1 MKHALDIAPPVAS
14 ALAER
19 RPVVALESSL
29 IAHGLPRPRNLEV
42 AHALEATVAAAGA
55 IPATIAVRGGRVRI
69 GCGAGD
75 LEHLVQAEDIAK
87 VSRANLA
94 TVLAAGGDGA
104 TTVAGTM
111 ICAAA
116 AGIGVL
122 ATGGIGGVHRGAAD
136 TFDISADLSEF
147 ARTNVA
153 VVCSG
158 AKSVLDLPKTL
169 EVLEMLGVPVIGLGT
184 DRFPAFHARDSGLA
198 LETALEGP
206 AAVATV
212 LRQRAALGLPG
223 GVVVANPIPEAQAIE
238 PAELERWIE
247 RAHAEAAERAV
258 SGAALTPFLLDC
270 LARLSDG
277 RTVEANV
284 ALVEHNAAAAAH
296 IAVALSE
303 TN

>member
-1 MKHALDIAPPVAS
+1 VKHALDIAPPVAS

-258 SGAALTPFLLDC
+258 SGAALTPFLLDR

>member
-94 TVLAAGGDGA
+94 TVLASGGDGA

-258 SGAALTPFLLDC
+258 SGAALTPFLLDR

>member
-258 SGAALTPFLLDC
+258 SGAALTPFLLDR